1 LPPSLTS
8 LNNVLAL
15 ICVVAA
21 SSATMADP
29 QPDAAMLAPI
39 EKIVRFMEAGDESG
53 LSGFADSD
61 VAIIENFAPFVFD
74 GNDAVSRWAAQ
85 MRAHLEGVTGLKH
98 TFGPAQNF
106 SVDGERLF
114 LSLPTNWTG
123 VSNGRRFDEDGGWA
137 FVLVKQRGEWRIKNY
152 GWAVTRLSI
161 Q

>member
-1 LPPSLTS
+1 
-8 LNNVLAL
+8 LNKLLAL
-15 ICVVAA
+15 LCIVAA
-21 SSATMADP
+21 SSSTAMADA

-39 EKIVRFMEAGDESG
+39 EQIVRFMETEDETG

-61 VAIIENFAPFVFD
+61 VAIIENFAPYLFE
-74 GNDAVSRWAAQ
+74 GDAAVARWAHE
-85 MRAHLEGVTGLKH
+85 MRTHLEGVTGLKH

-106 SVDGERLF
+106 AVDGDLAF

-137 FVLVKQRGEWRIKNY
+137 FVLVNKQGAWRVKNY